1 MTDCDSG
8 AVFGFILPSSS
19 WTAQFRSAHTAAG
32 NRDILPVQDCTTGT
46 LLECGGSCCQL
57 QAGLLLLRIW
67 WQAVICSITLH
78 DVISYVIAS
87 VCRFW
92 ASCPFRLRLLYKT
105 SIRHDCREY
114 IYIYTNNK
122 SNNKKN
128 ETLCYIIFVKWYYIL
143 HGVLVYSPCCFSM
156 CMAAQDKQE
165 KQYVKARIITW
176 CFARHFFPQMA
187 GHHNKYCTTTCVSPI
202 FTSILFG
209 VFAGTN
215 YFENKIDK
223 YSGKGISIYRTMWD
237 FESIKSEFS
246 LEREIIIEIIGL
258 VNKEFWLYNLEI

>member
-143 HGVLVYSPCCFSM
+143 HGVSSILAVLLLNVHGGTGQTRKAIRQSENNNMMFCPPFFFPKWQATITNIVLQHASLLSLRPYYLGSSPALIISRIRLINIRAKGLVYIELC
-156 CMAAQDKQE
+156 E
-165 KQYVKARIITW
+165 ILKALNQNS
-176 CFARHFFPQMA
+176 H
-187 GHHNKYCTTTCVSPI
+187 
-202 FTSILFG
+202 
-209 VFAGTN
+209 
-215 YFENKIDK
+215 
-223 YSGKGISIYRTMWD
+223 
-237 FESIKSEFS
+237 
-246 LEREIIIEIIGL
+246 
-258 VNKEFWLYNLEI
+258 